1 VYASLAASL
10 LLLSAPGDLPS
21 RTPADPAPAPA
32 APLPAP
38 AAAAAPAPAA
48 PSLSAT
54 PELRLPRSGLEPSA
68 LAAPVV
74 LLAGLAA
81 ATWLLRRRRRPAG
94 RRVEVLE
101 TTSLGPKRSL
111 VLARFEDELLL
122 LGTSEAGVQL
132 LHRRT
137 GPGEAAA
144 EAVEALREAAPP
156 AAPASEPPGAGVL
169 SGLVTRLRR
178 ARPET
183 ASAPRFDALLA
194 ESAEDQELR
203 RKLARGQGGSVR

>member
-1 VYASLAASL
+1 MYASLASL
-10 LLLSAPGDLPS
+10 LLLTAPGDLPA
-21 RTPADPAPAPA
+21 RAPADAPAPAPAPA
-32 APLPAP
+32 APASAALPSP
-38 AAAAAPAPAA
+38 
-48 PSLSAT
+48 T
-54 PELRLPRSGLEPSA
+54 PELRLPRNGLDPAA
-68 LAAPVV
+68 LAAPAV

-81 ATWLLRRRRRPAG
+81 ATWLLRRRRRPAA

-101 TTSLGPKRSL
+101 TTSLGPTRSL

-132 LHRRT
+132 LHHR
-137 GPGEAAA
+137 PGVDAGRADAA
-144 EAVEALREAAPP
+144 EEVVDAPAPP
-156 AAPASEPPGAGVL
+156 ARAAPEPPGGL

-183 ASAPRFDALLA
+183 GSAPRFDALLA